1 MGKKNIGII
10 QHLYLAG
17 MAICAIGFLCPLFKA
32 LGQTA
37 NGFSLISKDFS
48 VISAGILLIFFGAAA
63 GALLCFVKIKNVK
76 LFKLIALAASISGG
90 IILAL
95 QMNNSALSRLLI
107 GKEFLKHATFGFYM
121 IIAGWII
128 AIAGFAKTK

>member
-1 MGKKNIGII
+1 MGKKSVGIV

-37 NGFSLISKDFS
+37 NGFSLISKDSS
-48 VISAGILLIFFGAAA
+48 VISTGILLIFIGAVA
-63 GALLCFVKIKNVK
+63 GAVLCFVKVKNVK
-76 LFKLIALAASISGG
+76 FFKLIALAASILGG
-90 IILAL
+90 IILVV
-95 QMNNSALSRLLI
+95 QMNNNALSRLV

-128 AIAGFAKTK
+128 AIAGFIKTK

>member
-1 MGKKNIGII
+1 MEKKNIGII

-48 VISAGILLIFFGAAA
+48 VISAGILLIFIGAAA
-63 GALLCFVKIKNVK
+63 GAVLCFVKIKNVK
-76 LFKLIALAASISGG
+76 LFKLIALAASILGG

-95 QMNNSALSRLLI
+95 QMNNSALSRLI

-128 AIAGFAKTK
+128 AITGFAKTK

>member
-1 MGKKNIGII
+1 MGKKNVGIV

-17 MAICAIGFLCPLFKA
+17 MAVCAIGFLCPLFKA

-37 NGFSLISKDFS
+37 NGFSLISKDSS
-48 VISAGILLIFFGAAA
+48 VISTGILLIFIGAVA
-63 GALLCFVKIKNVK
+63 GAVLCFVKVKNVK
-76 LFKLIALAASISGG
+76 LFKLIALAASILGG
-90 IILAL
+90 IILVV
-95 QMNNSALSRLLI
+95 QMNNSALSRLV

-128 AIAGFAKTK
+128 AIAGFVKTK

>member
-1 MGKKNIGII
+1 MGKKNVGII
-10 QHLYLAG
+10 QHLYLVG

-37 NGFSLISKDFS
+37 NGFDLISKDSS
-48 VISAGILLIFFGAAA
+48 VISAGILLIFIGAVA
-63 GALLCFVKIKNVK
+63 GAVLCFVKIKNAK
-76 LFKLIALAASISGG
+76 LFKLIALAASILGG
-90 IILAL
+90 IILVV
-95 QMNNSALSRLLI
+95 QMNNSALSRLI

-128 AIAGFAKTK
+128 AIAGFIKTK

>member
-1 MGKKNIGII
+1 MGKKNVGIV
-10 QHLYLAG
+10 QHLYLTG

-37 NGFSLISKDFS
+37 NGFSLISKDSS
-48 VISAGILLIFFGAAA
+48 VISAGILLIFIGAVA
-63 GALLCFVKIKNVK
+63 GVLLCFVKVKNVK
-76 LFKLIALAASISGG
+76 IFKLIALAASILGG
-90 IILAL
+90 IILVV
-95 QMNNSALSRLLI
+95 QMNNSALSRLV

-128 AIAGFAKTK
+128 AIAGFVKTK

>member
-1 MGKKNIGII
+1 MGKKNVGIV

-37 NGFSLISKDFS
+37 NGFSLISKDSS
-48 VISAGILLIFFGAAA
+48 VISTGILLIFIGAVA
-63 GALLCFVKIKNVK
+63 GAVLCFVKVKNVK
-76 LFKLIALAASISGG
+76 FFKLIALAASILGG
-90 IILAL
+90 IILVV
-95 QMNNSALSRLLI
+95 QMNNNALSRLV

-128 AIAGFAKTK
+128 AIAGFIKTK